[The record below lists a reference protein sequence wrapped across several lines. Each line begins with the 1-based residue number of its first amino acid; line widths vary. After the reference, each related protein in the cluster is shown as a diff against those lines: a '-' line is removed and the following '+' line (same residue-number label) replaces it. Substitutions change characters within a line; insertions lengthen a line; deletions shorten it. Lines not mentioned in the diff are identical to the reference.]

1 MPLIKLTEIFNLKKI
16 KRDYKL
22 YTDFV
27 TILKNQR
34 NDFKSIEES
43 SKNSFSKSI
52 FSNDLDF
59 KYIQSNLKN
68 KEALFFYNLSEN
80 FIFRCF
86 VRNTRSKCLINK
98 YNLNFSKNK

>member
-1 MPLIKLTEIFNLKKI
+1 MIDNAINQINRNFQFKKI

-68 KEALFFYNLSEN
+68 KALFL
-80 FIFRCF
+80 
-86 VRNTRSKCLINK
+86 
-98 YNLNFSKNK
+98 